1 MAQNKKLIKSEI
13 EAFIGKYTLTS
24 ETRGIVKIDT
34 SNAFDT
40 NAEIA
45 MHTSRCIVF
54 AEMVR
59 LHMKHPV
66 DVTIVS
72 KPQQI
77 VYASRA
83 YAVGALKIVI
93 VPTAP
98 NALATDANKGQFVVK
113 HIETNRKFYYNLK
126 ATKEIVAVAAWVSTS
141 PTKAGAN
148 LEIGQIVNQIIDV
161 PILTNSKPIKKGD
174 ALVRYV
180 PPKKKAEKE
189 VDRAMPVSKAAKLL

>member
-1 MAQNKKLIKSEI
+1 MIKAEI
-13 EAFIGKYTLTS
+13 EAFIGKYALTS
-24 ETRGIVKIDT
+24 ETRGIVKVDT
-34 SNAFDT
+34 STAFDT
-40 NAEIA
+40 HAEIA
-45 MHTSRCIVF
+45 MLTSRCIVF
-54 AEMVR
+54 AEMAR
-59 LHMKHPV
+59 LHMKHTV

-93 VPTAP
+93 VPTTP
-98 NALATDANKGQFVVK
+98 HVLTTDNTKGQFAVK
-113 HIETNRKFYYNLK
+113 HIETNRKFYYNVK
-126 ATKEIVAVAAWVSTS
+126 ASKEIVTIAAWVGTS

-148 LEIGQIVNQIIDV
+148 LEISQIANLVIDV
-161 PILTNSKPIKKGD
+161 SILTNSKPIKKGD
-174 ALVRYV
+174 ALVRYA

>member
-1 MAQNKKLIKSEI
+1 MIKSDI
-13 EAFIGKYTLTS
+13 EAFIGKYALTS

-59 LHMKHPV
+59 LHMKHAV

-98 NALATDANKGQFVVK
+98 KLLDTDAKGQFVVK
-113 HIETNRKFYYNLK
+113 HIETNRMFYYNLK
-126 ATKEIVAVAAWVSTS
+126 PLQAIVAVAAWVSTS

-174 ALVRYV
+174 ALVRYA

>member
-1 MAQNKKLIKSEI
+1 MVQKKKLVKSEI
-13 EAFIGKYTLTS
+13 HAFIGKYALTS
-24 ETRGIVKIDT
+24 ETREIVKIDT
-34 SNAFDT
+34 SNGFDT
-40 NAEIA
+40 NAEIPVQIA
-45 MHTSRCIVF
+45 RCTVF
-54 AEMVR
+54 VEMAR
-59 LHMKHPV
+59 LHMKHTV

-98 NALATDANKGQFVVK
+98 NALATDAKGQFVVK

-126 ATKEIVAVAAWVSTS
+126 ANKEIVAVAAWVSTS

-148 LEIGQIVNQIIDV
+148 LEIGQIVNHIIDV

-174 ALVRYV
+174 ALVRYA